1 MMSMKM
7 IEDNV
12 KASADYVQE
21 KVKEAMP
28 KVSFNKNGY
37 EIRTQVL
44 DMAKAFT
51 EFEHSQKWMGWEVT
65 QKRDP
70 NTGEIVSKVDMPDIP
85 GVDQVLE
92 TAEKFYNF
100 IQNPVKK

>member
-1 MMSMKM
+1 MSFDQVEK
-7 IEDNV
+7 NV
-12 KASADYVQE
+12 KQTAEYVQD

-51 EFEHSQKWMGWEVT
+51 EFEFSQKWMGWEIT
-65 QKRDP
+65 QKRDEKS
-70 NTGEIVSKVDMPDIP
+70 GEIVSKVGMPEVP
-85 GVDQVLE
+85 GVDHVLE
-92 TAEKFYNF
+92 YAEKFYDF
-100 IQNPVKK
+100 INKAK

>member
-1 MMSMKM
+1 MKA
-7 IEDNV
+7 IEDGV
-12 KASADYVQE
+12 KQSAEYVQE

-28 KVSFNKNGY
+28 KVTFNKNGY

-51 EFEHSQKWMGWEVT
+51 EFEYSQKWMGFEVSA
-65 QKRDP
+65 KRDEK
-70 NTGEIVSKVDMPDIP
+70 TGQIINKVDMPEIP
-85 GVDQVLE
+85 GVDQVLT

-100 IQNPVKK
+100 INNNK

>member
-1 MMSMKM
+1 MSY
-7 IEDNV
+7 NGT
-12 KASADYVQE
+12 
-21 KVKEAMP
+21 VKEAFEKGAEMAQSAVKDAMP
-28 KVSFNKNGY
+28 KVTFNKNGY

-100 IQNPVKK
+100 INKK